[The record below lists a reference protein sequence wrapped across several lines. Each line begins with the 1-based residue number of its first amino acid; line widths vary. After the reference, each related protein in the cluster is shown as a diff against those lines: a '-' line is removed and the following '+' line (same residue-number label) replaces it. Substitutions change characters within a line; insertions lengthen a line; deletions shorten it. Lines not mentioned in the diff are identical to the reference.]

1 MKILTGVEVITGVA
15 GAIAAV
21 ALTAGCGR
29 VAEEYSLP
37 EVEVMEVR
45 SDSVIVYGEYD
56 GLIRAH
62 RFVEINARV
71 DGYLQE
77 IAYVEGSHIDK
88 GQTLFLIDQ
97 GTYKADVMRAEA
109 NLKKAVAEADKARR
123 DLERIRPLY
132 EKNAAS
138 QLDLDN
144 AEVAYE
150 AAKAEVKGCQAD
162 LNTAEITLGYTTVRA
177 PISGYISGKTPD
189 IGTFVGP
196 SGKSLLATIE
206 KTDSVKVEFEISA
219 PEYFKGKS
227 RVIKILNNDTTKM
240 WRSYVTLSLSDGS
253 VYPHA
258 GTVDFASP
266 SVDPEKGTFDVSAL
280 VPNPD
285 HNLLPGERARIR
297 VYLDMG
303 MPTIAIPTGAVS
315 MKCDSAFVTVLD
327 AENHLQKRY
336 VETGMEFGPKVI
348 INSGLKP
355 GDVIAAV
362 MQDSIPAG
370 TKVLPVDVNR

>member
-1 MKILTGVEVITGVA
+1 MKILTVAEVWCGVA
-15 GAIAAV
+15 AVIAAGTC
-21 ALTAGCGR
+21 ACGR

-77 IAYVEGSHIDK
+77 ICYIEGNHIDK
-88 GQTLFLIDQ
+88 GQTLFRIDE

-109 NLKKAVAEADKARR
+109 NLKKALAEADKARR
-123 DLERIRPLY
+123 DLDRIRPLY

-144 AEVAYE
+144 AEVAYD
-150 AAKAEVKGCQAD
+150 AATAEVMGCRAD

-206 KTDSVKVEFEISA
+206 KTDSVKVEFKISA

-227 RVIKILNNDTTKM
+227 RVIKILNNDTTKL
-240 WRSYVTLSLSDGS
+240 WRSYVTLSLSDGT

-258 GTVDFASP
+258 GVVDFASP
-266 SVDPEKGTFDVSAL
+266 SVDPETGTFDASAL

-285 HNLLPGERARIR
+285 HNLLPGERARIK

-303 MPTIAIPTGAVS
+303 TPTIAIPTGAVT
-315 MKCDSAFVTVLD
+315 MRRDSAFVTVLD
-327 AENHLQKRY
+327 AGNRLQERY
-336 VETGMEFGPKVI
+336 VETGIEFGPKVI
-348 INSGLKP
+348 VNSGLRP
-355 GDVIAAV
+355 GDVIASV
-362 MQDSIPAG
+362 SQDSIAAG
-370 TKVLPVDVNR
+370 TKVIPVDSNR